1 MTRTVLSTNKLEMR
15 FYFIF
20 LLSISI
26 YSQNQI
32 SGNVLNKNTKKP
44 LTYCT
49 IQIENKSKGT
59 YTNEEGNF
67 KLDTT
72 GYGKRKIIISHMG
85 FISDTIKLGN
95 LNTNTIIKLKP
106 NINQLNEVVI
116 NSKNIE
122 KNRNKNQKWFWNN
135 NRERK
140 YMVTP
145 ARGTTYGI
153 LIDKPNKIFGS
164 FEIYFLK
171 QKNDTQNRIR
181 IHFYKRAE
189 NGEPTKER
197 FFKNDLIFELPY
209 KSKEL
214 SVDLSYL
221 NFKIPKNG
229 FYLGIEFMGNKTNQL
244 NSETTIFYTDDLKGY
259 RTYIRTWGNDWLN
272 TSKYTSRR
280 TKYYNLKYSY
290 SIIE

>member
-1 MTRTVLSTNKLEMR
+1 MR

-32 SGNVLNKNTKKP
+32 SGSVLNGITKKP
-44 LTYCT
+44 IIYCT
-49 IQIENKSKGT
+49 IQVENKSRGT
-59 YTNEEGNF
+59 YTNENGNF

-72 GYGKRKIIISHMG
+72 GYGYKKIIFSHMG
-85 FISDTIKLGN
+85 FVNDTIE
-95 LNTNTIIKLKP
+95 LNDFKKNTVIHLKP
-106 NINQLNEVVI
+106 TINQLEEVVI
-116 NSKNIE
+116 KSV
-122 KNRNKNQKWFWNN
+122 NKDKKQDWFWNK

-145 ARGTTYGI
+145 ARGTTYGV
-153 LIDKPNKIFGS
+153 LINNPNEIFGS
-164 FEIYFLK
+164 FEIYYLK
-171 QKNDTQNRIR
+171 QKNEALNKIR

-189 NGEPTKER
+189 NGKPTKER

-209 KSKEL
+209 NSKEL
-214 SVDLSYL
+214 RIDLSYL

-229 FYLGIEFMGNKTNQL
+229 FYLGIEFLGSKTNQL

-259 RTYIRTWGNDWLN
+259 QTYIKTWGNNWLN

-290 SIIE
+290 SILE

>member
-1 MTRTVLSTNKLEMR
+1 MR

-32 SGNVLNKNTKKP
+32 SGSVLNEITKKP
-44 LTYCT
+44 LIYCT
-49 IQIENKSKGT
+49 IQVENKSRGT
-59 YTNEEGNF
+59 YTNENGNF

-72 GYGKRKIIISHMG
+72 GYGYKKIIFSHMG
-85 FISDTIKLGN
+85 FVNDTIE
-95 LNTNTIIKLKP
+95 LNDFKKNTVIHLKP
-106 NINQLNEVVI
+106 TINQLEEVVI
-116 NSKNIE
+116 KSV
-122 KNRNKNQKWFWNN
+122 NKDKKQDWFWNK

-145 ARGTTYGI
+145 ARGTTYGV
-153 LIDKPNKIFGS
+153 LINNPNEIFGS
-164 FEIYFLK
+164 FEIYYLK
-171 QKNDTQNRIR
+171 QKNEALNKIR

-189 NGEPTKER
+189 NGKPTKER

-209 KSKEL
+209 NSKEL
-214 SVDLSYL
+214 RIDLSYL

-229 FYLGIEFMGNKTNQL
+229 FYLGIEFLGSKTNQL

-259 RTYIRTWGNDWLN
+259 QTYIKTWGNNWLN

-290 SIIE
+290 SILE